1 MFLVL
6 SSLGEKHKTLACLG
20 GMRSIRMAN
29 VLRFLVAKVCS
40 KMLVLEGSVT
50 EPEVLLREDETPE
63 RKSLLAILWV
73 WG

>member
-40 KMLVLEGSVT
+40 KMLVLEGSVA
-50 EPEVLLREDETPE
+50 EPEVLLREDETSE

-73 WG
+73 LE